1 MIQLLKKRRSQWFF
15 ESSQEFT
22 EQEVQVRQ
30 EILSK
35 QEQKNMEFWQKCKEL
50 KKRPNLFQ
58 TEKKIDL
65 DHYQEKD
72 FDEKDII
79 VIPISTQ
86 KNKLIINL
94 EDSPIRQEDNALVV
108 LEDVDDC
115 IDISHDNLLP
125 NFQIEKANGNLL
137 NLEID
142 KEHEIT
148 SEKMINDTF
157 QAIKDNH
164 EESKVNEDV
173 NASQDTTI
181 FNKTFVQQFINE
193 RKQAIVEK
201 QVAIEENIN
210 KTKET
215 VIEINDNSQIEKQ
228 VRFESQISQNQIQD
242 VSFNQGKAQANVS
255 SSNNLPD
262 SQKAQRPIVIEE
274 DKTNEDQNKI
284 DEESQ
289 EDQAN
294 WIWLPLKA
302 PQQIPISYFADW
314 KFKGLDKVNLEYGK
328 NYDASTIFKML
339 FTQSLYTDIIQNI
352 YKKFNKR
359 ITKRNIFKD
368 PIEINSYD
376 IDAYIS
382 LLLHSQCLQHPNLI
396 NTIHKV
402 NSDMDHHILEFI
414 QSNFSV
420 GSKVQDDNGIFNEM
434 AKTEQFIFMVN
445 QRLKQLVQPKEYLQ
459 LLHKTIEG
467 NYFKSNS
474 QYYLDEFRLY
484 DYSYS
489 FIIDVQFDKS
499 TPELKKSQDYVQKL
513 MRVQANV
520 LENYKGKGHKV
531 VIQNQLFDADILRSL
546 RHQNIGVV
554 TKSHIEN
561 IQFTP
566 KQLKIISENK
576 LFKNFF
582 FIYEREVQ
590 AVITPYSFSHKYAF
604 ISNFLGLEDSKDLAN
619 PKMVFY
625 IFNKMIKIF
634 QQSIII
640 YQSSKKQQIYSEK
653 SVVLDYKDI
662 NSRDVEGVKWDQLVF
677 LRVLDVMV
685 KNTHS
690 LYQYI
695 NNDSKITK
703 EQIIKD
709 LKKQLLQQYQAH
721 RQIQHKICIEK
732 ISASKDYRVH
742 FWEENQ
748 GGKKQECIVCHTKT
762 RNFCIQCSEKK
773 KQIIGFCG
781 SSSCLQ
787 KHNELPAK
795 LLNQEFQSTDVDKKK
810 NQYDRPQE
818 SATESGTGFKSKLG
832 FRPFDSNKDSSSFKS
847 SSMKRLDGYQS
858 EAVSSIKSK
867 NFSAFQHDD
876 GFKSDAG
883 TSFNIFSHKRKNNES
898 QTFKTIQQLA
908 KEHDSQF
915 NSSKN
920 IRSYNHENSSLAD
933 EIINVYQK
941 KKTTSSN
948 NLDKNSQENPLPTK
962 DTSSQL
968 REDDKNYQ
976 SGSEK
981 VSAPLKLRDFGQLR
995 SKGSL
1000 SDIEGQSNNK
1010 NLESQGR
1017 REHKHNQEKKK
1028 RQSKVPWYN
1037 TEMEEEEDRK
1047 FKEQDRRNAQQIF
1060 QNPKVRE
1067 ILFESDRTQRSLAK
1081 KLEKNKNMAIESKS
1095 QEKERKNNINK
1106 QSQQLSNTH
1115 HHQFKKQKFQF
1126 EQEDQQ
1132 NEIEINSFG
1141 GKGQNLQQ
1149 EQKSKSENHYIL
1161 QQSQSFGIQATPTL
1175 GDNQTASFSAQNSVK
1190 DKNKETIHV
1199 EKKKFQFE
1207 EEEEDTSAVQIS
1219 ILSQEIKQQSKSQQ
1233 SIQNSIQESQN
1244 NKILNSLDLEGSP
1257 RVSSSQSLSKKLE
1270 KDKGNNTFVDT
1281 TPNQQTESKGKIVLS
1296 QQKLKSTSYERA
1308 ENSLQGIIKVQ
1319 KGSFQSM
1326 EEVQNGLQSIEK
1338 DNQSQKQL
1346 ETSNV
1351 AQQANKLE
1359 TINQETKNR
1368 ARTIIKAQQQMGN
1381 NQQSNIK

>member
-22 EQEVQVRQ
+22 EQEIHVRQ

-79 VIPISTQ
+79 VIPISTK

-94 EDSPIRQEDNALVV
+94 EDSPIRQKDNPLVV
-108 LEDVDDC
+108 LEDIDDC
-115 IDISHDNLLP
+115 IDISQDNILP

-137 NLEID
+137 NIEIE
-142 KEHEIT
+142 KEHEVT

-181 FNKTFVQQFINE
+181 FNRTFVQQFINE

-201 QVAIEENIN
+201 QVAIEENIS
-210 KTKET
+210 KAKEVT
-215 VIEINDNSQIEKQ
+215 IDINNNPQ
-228 VRFESQISQNQIQD
+228 VQQQAQIQPQINENQMQD
-242 VSFNQGKAQANVS
+242 ISFNQGKAADII
-255 SSNNLPD
+255 SSNNNLAENL
-262 SQKAQRPIVIEE
+262 KIQRPIIIEE
-274 DKTNEDQNKI
+274 DKINDEQNKI
-284 DEESQ
+284 DDECQ
-289 EDQAN
+289 EDQSN

-314 KFKGLDKVNLEYGK
+314 KFKGQDKVNLEYGK
-328 NYDASTIFKML
+328 NYDASTIFRML
-339 FTQSLYTDIIQNI
+339 FTQPLYTHIIQNI

-359 ITKRNIFKD
+359 ITKRNIQKD

-382 LLLHSQCLQHPNLI
+382 LLLHSQCLHHPNLI
-396 NTIHKV
+396 NTV
-402 NSDMDHHILEFI
+402 NKLNQDMDHHILEFI

-420 GSKVQDDNGIFNEM
+420 GAKVQDENGFFNEM

-474 QYYLDEFRLY
+474 QYFLDEFRLY
-484 DYSYS
+484 DYSNS
-489 FIIDVQFDKS
+489 FIVDIQFDKS
-499 TPELKKSQDYVQKL
+499 TPELKNSQDYVQKL

-546 RHQNIGVV
+546 RNQNIGVV

-604 ISNFLGLEDSKDLAN
+604 ISNYLGLEDTKDLAN

-625 IFNKMIKIF
+625 IFLKIIIKIF
-634 QQSIII
+634 FLIKII
-640 YQSSKKQQIYSEK
+640 YLSSKQQQIYSEK
-653 SVVLDYKDI
+653 GVILDYKDI
-662 NSRDVEGVKWDQLVF
+662 NSRDVEGIKWYQLVF

-709 LKKQLLQQYQAH
+709 LKKQFLQSYQAH
-721 RQIQHKICIEK
+721 RELQHKICIEK
-732 ISASKDYRVH
+732 ISTSKDYRVH

-762 RNFCIQCSEKK
+762 RNYCIQCSEKK

-781 SSSCLQ
+781 NSNCLQ

-795 LLNQEFQSTDVDKKK
+795 LLNQQFQSTDVEKKK
-810 NQYDRPQE
+810 NQFDRPYE
-818 SATESGTGFKSKLG
+818 SATESGGGFKSKLG
-832 FRPFDSNKDSSSFKS
+832 FRPFDSNKESSSFKS

-858 EAVSSIKSK
+858 EAVSNIKSK
-867 NFSAFQHDD
+867 NFSAYQHDD

-883 TSFNIFSHKRKNNES
+883 TSFNIFSHKKKNSES
-898 QTFKTIQQLA
+898 QQFKTIHQLA

-915 NSSKN
+915 NFSKN
-920 IRSYNHENSSLAD
+920 IRSYNNENSSLAD
-933 EIINVYQK
+933 EVMIAYQK
-941 KKTTSSN
+941 KKTASSN
-948 NLDKNSQENPLPTK
+948 NLDKNSQEVQLPTK
-962 DTSSQL
+962 DASSQQ
-968 REDDKNYQ
+968 REDDKNYA

-981 VSAPLKLRDFGQLR
+981 VPLKLRDFAQLK

-1017 REHKHNQEKKK
+1017 REPKHNQEKKK

-1047 FKEQDRRNAQQIF
+1047 FKEEDRRYAQKIF

-1067 ILFESDRTQRSLAK
+1067 ILFESDNTQRSLAK
-1081 KLEKNKNMAIESKS
+1081 KLEKNQKMAIESKLF
-1095 QEKERKNNINK
+1095 EKERKASPNK
-1106 QSQQLSNTH
+1106 QRQQLINTNH
-1115 HHQFKKQKFQF
+1115 SSKKQVHQF
-1126 EQEDQQ
+1126 EQEDEK
-1132 NEIEINSFG
+1132 NELEKNSFG
-1141 GKGQNLQQ
+1141 GKNQNFSD
-1149 EQKSKSENHYIL
+1149 QKAKSETPYTL
-1161 QQSQSFGIQATPTL
+1161 QQSQTLGFQATPTL
-1175 GDNQTASFSAQNSVK
+1175 GDNQTASFSAQNQVK
-1190 DKNKETIHV
+1190 EIKQL
-1199 EKKKFQFE
+1199 EKKRIQFE
-1207 EEEEDTSAVQIS
+1207 EEEDDVPTAQNN
-1219 ILSQEIKQQSKSQQ
+1219 ILPQEIKQQSKSLQ
-1233 SIQNSIQESQN
+1233 SLQNSIQESQN
-1244 NKILNSLDLEGSP
+1244 DKILNSIDLENSL
-1257 RVSSSQSLSKKLE
+1257 RISSQQFLAKKQE
-1270 KDKGNNTFVDT
+1270 KDKNSKGFVDT
-1281 TPNQQTESKGKIVLS
+1281 LPNQSSEQKGKIVQS
-1296 QQKLKSTSYERA
+1296 QQKLKSTSLERA
-1308 ENSLQGIIKVQ
+1308 ENSFQGIIKIQ
-1319 KGSFQSM
+1319 KGSLQIM

-1346 ETSNV
+1346 ETSNI
-1351 AQQANKLE
+1351 AQQSNKQE
-1359 TINQETKNR
+1359 IINQEKQKQP
-1368 ARTIIKAQQQMGN
+1368 RTIIKAENKTGN
-1381 NQQSNIK
+1381 NQPVNIK

>member
-22 EQEVQVRQ
+22 EQEIHVRQ

-50 KKRPNLFQ
+50 KKRPHLFQ

-72 FDEKDII
+72 FDEKDVI
-79 VIPISTQ
+79 VIPISTK
-86 KNKLIINL
+86 KNNLIINL
-94 EDSPIRQEDNALVV
+94 EDSPIRHEDHQLVV
-108 LEDVDDC
+108 LEDINDC
-115 IDISHDNLLP
+115 IDISQDNIVP
-125 NFQIEKANGNLL
+125 NFQIERANGNLL
-137 NLEID
+137 NIQIEKD
-142 KEHEIT
+142 NEIT

-157 QAIKDNH
+157 QAVKDNH
-164 EESKVNEDV
+164 EESKVNEDI

-181 FNKTFVQQFINE
+181 FNRTLVQQFINE
-193 RKQAIVEK
+193 RKQAITEN
-201 QVAIEENIN
+201 QVAIEENID
-210 KTKET
+210 KTKEAT
-215 VIEINDNSQIEKQ
+215 TETNFNLQTEKQ
-228 VRFESQISQNQIQD
+228 VQIQHQINENQMQD
-242 VSFNQGKAQANVS
+242 ISFNQGKAVVSVS
-255 SSNNLPD
+255 SSNNL
-262 SQKAQRPIVIEE
+262 SENQKIQRPIVIEE
-274 DKTNEDQNKI
+274 DKINEEQNKLD
-284 DEESQ
+284 DECQ

-314 KFKGLDKVNLEYGK
+314 KFKGQDKVNLEYGK
-328 NYDASTIFKML
+328 NYDASTIFRML
-339 FTQSLYTDIIQNI
+339 FTQPLYTHIIQNI

-396 NTIHKV
+396 NTINKI
-402 NSDMDHHILEFI
+402 NQDMDHHILEFI
-414 QSNFSV
+414 QNNFSV
-420 GSKVQDDNGIFNEM
+420 GAKVQDENGCFNEI
-434 AKTEQFIFMVN
+434 AKIEQFISMVN

-474 QYYLDEFRLY
+474 QYFLDEFRLY
-484 DYSYS
+484 DYSNS
-489 FIIDVQFDKS
+489 FIVDVQFDKS

-520 LENYKGKGHKV
+520 LDNYKGKGHKV

-554 TKSHIEN
+554 TRSHIEN

-604 ISNFLGLEDSKDLAN
+604 ISNFLGLEDTKDLAN
-619 PKMVFY
+619 PKM
-625 IFNKMIKIF
+625 
-634 QQSIII
+634 
-640 YQSSKKQQIYSEK
+640 QQIYSEK
-653 SVVLDYKDI
+653 GVVLDYKDI
-662 NSRDVEGVKWDQLVF
+662 NPRDVEGVKWDQLVF
-677 LRVLDVMV
+677 LRVLDVIV

-709 LKKQLLQQYQAH
+709 LKKQFLQSYQAH
-721 RQIQHKICIEK
+721 RELQHKICIEK
-732 ISASKDYRVH
+732 ISTSKDFRVH

-762 RNFCIQCSEKK
+762 RNYCIQCSEKK

-781 SSSCLQ
+781 NSNCLQ

-795 LLNQEFQSTDVDKKK
+795 LLNQQFQSVDVDKKK
-810 NQYDRPQE
+810 NQYDRPYE
-818 SATESGTGFKSKLG
+818 SASESGGGFKSKLG
-832 FRPFDSNKDSSSFKS
+832 FRPFDSNKDQSSFKS

-867 NFSAFQHDD
+867 NFSIYQHDD

-883 TSFNIFSHKRKNNES
+883 TSFNIFSHKKKNNES

-920 IRSYNHENSSLAD
+920 IRSYNNENSSLAD

-941 KKTTSSN
+941 KKTASSN
-948 NLDKNSQENPLPTK
+948 NLDKNSQETQLPTK
-962 DTSSQL
+962 DASNQL
-968 REDDKNYQ
+968 REEDKNYA

-981 VSAPLKLRDFGQLR
+981 VPLKLRDFAQLK

-1000 SDIEGQSNNK
+1000 SDIEGQSNNR
-1010 NLESQGR
+1010 NQDNQGR
-1017 REHKHNQEKKK
+1017 GETKNNQEKKK

-1047 FKEQDRRNAQQIF
+1047 FKEQDRRNAQQIL

-1067 ILFESDRTQRSLAK
+1067 ILFESDNTKRSLAK
-1081 KLEKNKNMAIESKS
+1081 KLEKNQKMAIESKL
-1095 QEKERKNNINK
+1095 QEKERKTDSNK
-1106 QSQQLSNTH
+1106 QQQQFSNTH
-1115 HHQFKKQKFQF
+1115 HQSKKQVFQF
-1126 EQEDQQ
+1126 EQEDHENQ
-1132 NEIEINSFG
+1132 IEKEKNSFG
-1141 GKGQNLQQ
+1141 GKNQNFP
-1149 EQKSKSENHYIL
+1149 EQKTKSEVPNIL

-1175 GDNQTASFSAQNSVK
+1175 GDNQTASFSAQNQLK
-1190 DKNKETIHV
+1190 DKNNLKETATHV
-1199 EKKKFQFE
+1199 EKKRFQFE
-1207 EEEEDTSAVQIS
+1207 EEEDDAPAVQNS
-1219 ILSQEIKQQSKSQQ
+1219 ILSQEIKQLSKSQQ
-1233 SIQNSIQESQN
+1233 SIHNSIQESQN
-1244 NKILNSLDLEGSP
+1244 NKILNNQDLENSLKI
-1257 RVSSSQSLSKKLE
+1257 SSQQSLSKKLE
-1270 KDKGNNTFVDT
+1270 KDKSNNIIIDT
-1281 TPNQQTESKGKIVLS
+1281 QSNQSSESKGKIVQS
-1296 QQKLKSTSYERA
+1296 QQKFKSTSLEKS
-1308 ENSLQGIIKVQ
+1308 ENSLQGIIKIQ
-1319 KGSFQSM
+1319 KGSFQNM
-1326 EEVQNGLQSIEK
+1326 EEVQNGLQNIEK
-1338 DNQSQKQL
+1338 DNQNQKLL
-1346 ETSNV
+1346 ETSNISS
-1351 AQQANKLE
+1351 QMSKQE
-1359 TINQETKNR
+1359 IINQETKKQ
-1368 ARTIIKAQQQMGN
+1368 ARTIIKALQQTGN
-1381 NQQSNIK
+1381 NQLISNK